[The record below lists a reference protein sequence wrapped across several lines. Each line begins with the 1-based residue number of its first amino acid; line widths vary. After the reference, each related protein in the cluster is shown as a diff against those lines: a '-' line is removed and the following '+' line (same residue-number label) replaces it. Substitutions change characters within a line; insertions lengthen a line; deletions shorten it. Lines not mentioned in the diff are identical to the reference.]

1 MLRKIGVIL
10 AIALI
15 VTMSLLPLIPSA
27 EADMEIGS
35 GVKKGYY
42 ISNLNSVEEDVYS
55 QVDHILSNEY
65 NGNNPNDSLYFDIEF
80 PSSTI
85 FSGDNAEE
93 DAIAY
98 AEDMINKILTIK
110 YYSDLRAIW
119 LWTYPVSHPDINVV
133 VEDANLAS
141 ETQSLTVKVPVSC
154 SFTLSVDD
162 RFKGNIKETISDVL
176 NATYNSDSTDAI
188 ETIRGVY
195 SMLSSV
201 DVIEDE
207 EGKISTVYDALVD
220 KKSSSAGIATAF
232 RMMVTKSNNI
242 GCVVVTG
249 MSYADSS
256 EGKVHFWNQV
266 EYDDKWYIV
275 DATLSDCL
283 MLGYGDTVV
292 GEPVTSVLHNTSVQG
307 LTYMMPPDLTRDSY
321 EFPDERTFI
330 DKYGSYF
337 IVVAIV
343 CLIVVCLLMAVKQGL
358 V

>member
-10 AIALI
+10 AISLM
-15 VTMSLLPLIPSA
+15 VTVSLLPLIPSA

-35 GVKKGYY
+35 GIKKGYY
-42 ISNLNSVEEDVYS
+42 ISNLNSVEEDVYT
-55 QVDHILSNEY
+55 QVDNIISREY
-65 NGNNPNDSLYFDIEF
+65 TGEKRDSIDFSITF
-80 PSSTI
+80 PSVI
-85 FSGDNAEE
+85 FQGEDAEE
-93 DAIAY
+93 NAVTYVKDT
-98 AEDMINKILTIK
+98 INKILTIK

-133 VEDANLAS
+133 VKDA
-141 ETQSLTVKVPVSC
+141 SLVLDGQPLNVKVPVSC

-162 RFKGNIKETISDVL
+162 RFKGNIQKTIDDVL
-176 NATYNSDSTDAI
+176 DATYNSDSTDAI

-220 KKSSSAGIATAF
+220 KKSSSAGIAIAF

-249 MSYADSS
+249 TSYADSS

-266 EYDDKWYIV
+266 EYDNKWYIV

-283 MLGYGDTVV
+283 MLGYGDTVA
-292 GEPVTSVLHNTSVQG
+292 GEPVTSVLHNTSVNG
-307 LTYMMPPDLTRDSY
+307 LTYMLPPDPNHDSY
-321 EFPDERTFI
+321 EFPDEHTFL

-358 V
+358 A

>member
-10 AIALI
+10 AISLMVA
-15 VTMSLLPLIPSA
+15 VSLLPLIPSA
-27 EADMEIGS
+27 EAEMEIGS
-35 GVKKGYY
+35 GIKKGYY
-42 ISNLNSVEEDVYS
+42 ISGLNQVEEEVYV
-55 QVDHILSNEY
+55 QVDQILTQEY
-65 NGNNPNDSLYFDIEF
+65 NGNNPRDSIDFSIEF
-80 PSSTI
+80 PSVI
-85 FSGDNAEE
+85 FEGEDAEE
-93 DAIAY
+93 NAATY
-98 AEDMINKILTIK
+98 VKNTINKVLTIK

-133 VEDANLAS
+133 VEDANLTS
-141 ETQSLTVKVPVSC
+141 ETQSSTVKVPVSC

-162 RFKGNIKETISDVL
+162 RFKGNIPKTINDVL

-201 DVIEDE
+201 DVIDDE

-266 EYDDKWYIV
+266 EYNNKWYIV

-283 MLGYGDTVV
+283 MLGYDDTVV

-307 LTYMMPPDLTRDSY
+307 LTYMSPPDVTRDSY
-321 EFPDERTFI
+321 EFPDERTFL

-343 CLIVVCLLMAVKQGL
+343 CLIVICLLMAVKQGL
-358 V
+358 A